1 VLTDVK
7 NTFFTN
13 GNGNG
18 HSNGKD
24 DPKIIF
30 RENLKRLVDQF
41 GITSEDVKNLSVAA
55 LLMQM
60 SKLADDKESKGLL
73 NQLMQMAKKKG
84 VSDDAAQTLGIW

>member
-1 VLTDVK
+1 
-7 NTFFTN
+7 
-13 GNGNG
+13 
-18 HSNGKD
+18 
-24 DPKIIF
+24 
-30 RENLKRLVDQF
+30 
-41 GITSEDVKNLSVAA
+41 

>member
-1 VLTDVK
+1 VK
-7 NTFFTN
+7 NTFFAN

-24 DPKIIF
+24 DAKAIF
-30 RENLKRLVDQF
+30 RENLRKLVDQF
-41 GITSEDVKNLSVAA
+41 GITSEDVKNLSIAA